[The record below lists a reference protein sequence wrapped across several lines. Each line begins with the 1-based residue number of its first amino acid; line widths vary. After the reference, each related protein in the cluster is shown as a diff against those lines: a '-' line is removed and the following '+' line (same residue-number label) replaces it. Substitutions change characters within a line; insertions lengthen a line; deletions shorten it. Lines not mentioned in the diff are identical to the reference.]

1 MRLYISFSSVTDPAF
16 VKDRQPSS
24 PNMLITVG
32 QKSSS
37 PDSVASSKLRHLRTG
52 LGNPKHRPPGQLD
65 DPIYFGLVDC
75 HSVGGATLRGSFPAR
90 LASVWVPE
98 SHQRSVRKPSI
109 WSRAWRAFRSGSGAV
124 WEPVAVNLADYSS
137 AWGP

>member
-1 MRLYISFSSVTDPAF
+1 
-16 VKDRQPSS
+16 
-24 PNMLITVG
+24 MLITVG
-32 QKSSS
+32 QKSFS
-37 PDSVASSKLRHLRTG
+37 PDSVASSKLRHLGTG

-98 SHQRSVRKPSI
+98 SHQRCCWQNGKISRSILQLIIEYGGWFGVIGAIFITRPMFSPSQFVTPI
-109 WSRAWRAFRSGSGAV
+109 QRTFPSFFRSGSTV
-124 WEPVAVNLADYSS
+124 P
-137 AWGP
+137 PF